1 VICWVVALWESPV
14 AEGLVWVD
22 EGWSEREAHGA
33 SMLARVPRVVGWGW
47 SPKVL
52 SGEDVIGG
60 STVYTQV
67 VRLKSCS
74 TLDKTTENTGRFPL
88 SCTCV
93 ERMCEI
99 GIAEI
104 GIVAQASLQSPD
116 SRTSPCVE

>member
-1 VICWVVALWESPV
+1 VICWVVARWKSPV
-14 AEGLVWVD
+14 AEGLVRVD

-33 SMLARVPRVVGWGW
+33 SMLARVPRVVDWGW

-52 SGEDVIGG
+52 SGKEDVIGG
-60 STVYTQV
+60 STVYTV

-74 TLDKTTENTGRFPL
+74 TLDKTTENTSCFPL

-93 ERMCEI
+93 ECMCEI